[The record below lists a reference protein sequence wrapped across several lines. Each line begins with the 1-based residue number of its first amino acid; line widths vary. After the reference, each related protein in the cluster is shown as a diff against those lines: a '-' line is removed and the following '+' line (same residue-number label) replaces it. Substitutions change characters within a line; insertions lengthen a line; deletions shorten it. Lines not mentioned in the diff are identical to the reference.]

1 MHSLPLGMG
10 NMTGEAMQGATKMD
24 KANVKRYQ
32 AMLPETR
39 EMLRN
44 FYRPFNQRLMALMD
58 GDERWLW
65 GY

>member
-1 MHSLPLGMG
+1 
-10 NMTGEAMQGATKMD
+10 MTGEAMQGATKMD

-44 FYRPFNQRLMALMD
+44 FYRPFNQRLVDLMQ
-58 GDERWLW
+58 GDRRWLW